1 MTEREAVI
9 WTSLNGGYLGAL
21 KVKNELI
28 LSAGYTTLI
37 YTENSMFRPTFFYC
51 LFYGKIFK
59 KIESGGL
66 NKNKNKIHFL
76 VESTIKI
83 KIKQIGRAHV

>member
-1 MTEREAVI
+1 MKVRIELLFVI
-9 WTSLNGGYLGAL
+9 VQVNKMS
-21 KVKNELI
+21 VIFILI
-28 LSAGYTTLI
+28 
-37 YTENSMFRPTFFYC
+37 RPTFFYC

-59 KIESGGL
+59 EIESGGL

-83 KIKQIGRAHV
+83 KIKLKKGQQFFIFRKTYF